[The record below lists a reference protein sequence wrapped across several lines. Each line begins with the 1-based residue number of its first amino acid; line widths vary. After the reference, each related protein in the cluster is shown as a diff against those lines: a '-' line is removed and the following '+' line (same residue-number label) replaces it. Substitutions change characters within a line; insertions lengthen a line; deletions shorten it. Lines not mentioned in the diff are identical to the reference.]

1 MDFRTAY
8 TRRLEKASRRQK
20 RLGTLAVFGVTAG
33 VAALLIPEL
42 AASHGEDH
50 VGSSAGLALAAAPV
64 FDAGAAAG
72 EGAAS
77 PRRVY
82 PYSIVPGGVSGAA
95 ELKRVIRADR
105 VVAAHYASFDADQAR
120 EVIVTKPRAVHVSY
134 RKGDQVFWTA
144 KKVMLAQGET
154 LLSDGTNE
162 MRARCANRISDVP
175 RFPVEAHGPSEEE
188 LDTVLAGASD
198 EEGTFL
204 AASAGLDPD
213 EGGSGSRYPLGYF
226 PDGAGLVQPASALA
240 SMRSAMPSVPRAD
253 RSALYGVGS
262 GSLARMAQ
270 GSASEGDAAAPG
282 AGSSG
287 GGSTGS
293 GNGGDSVQA
302 PGDGTPAT
310 GGAEMPSAGDPSTVP
325 GTGNPVTPGTGN
337 SDTGGNGTPGGPATG
352 GSGGSGGTGTGSS
365 GNGGAVT
372 GGSGNGGGG
381 NGGGGGGGAGSG
393 EQPST
398 PTAPPIAQTGPGL
411 PPQTPDAPSTPGDV
425 ELPAAPA
432 EVPEPGTLW
441 LAGAAMTAMLWLRR
455 KGSRA
460 QY

>member
-1 MDFRTAY
+1 MDLRTAY

-20 RLGTLAVFGVTAG
+20 RIGALAVFGVTAG

-42 AASHGEDH
+42 AASHDEDH
-50 VGSSAGLALAAAPV
+50 VSSSAGLALAAAPV
-64 FDAGAAAG
+64 FGAGAVPG
-72 EGAAS
+72 EGAAA

-105 VVAAHYASFDADQAR
+105 VVAAHYASFDAGKAR

-188 LDTVLAGASD
+188 LDTVLAGATG
-198 EEGTFL
+198 EQGMFL

-226 PDGAGLVQPASALA
+226 PNGAGLVQPASALA

-270 GSASEGDAAAPG
+270 GSASEDDAAAPG
-282 AGSSG
+282 SGSSG
-287 GGSTGS
+287 SGSTGS
-293 GNGGDSVQA
+293 GSGEDTVQA

-310 GGAEMPSAGDPSTVP
+310 GGADTPSDGDPSTVP
-325 GTGNPVTPGTGN
+325 GSGDPATPGTGN
-337 SDTGGNGTPGGPATG
+337 GDTGGNGNPGGPATG
-352 GSGGSGGTGTGSS
+352 GNGGTG
-365 GNGGAVT
+365 T
-372 GGSGNGGGG
+372 GGSGNGGTGTGGNGNGG
-381 NGGGGGGGAGSG
+381 NGGGGGGGTGSG

-398 PTAPPIAQTGPGL
+398 PAPTPIPETGPGL
-411 PPQTPDAPSTPGDV
+411 PPQTPDTPGAPPTPGDV
-425 ELPAAPA
+425 ELPAAPT

-441 LAGAAMTAMLWLRR
+441 LASAAMAAMLWLRR

-460 QY
+460 QH